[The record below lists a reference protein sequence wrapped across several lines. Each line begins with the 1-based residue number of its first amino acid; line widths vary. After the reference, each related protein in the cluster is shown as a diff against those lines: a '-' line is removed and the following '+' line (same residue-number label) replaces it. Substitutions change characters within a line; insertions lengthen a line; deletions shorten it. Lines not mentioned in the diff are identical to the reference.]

1 MGVESS
7 EFVELKVQGSLSSDL
22 RVRILRVKQFVY
34 SYPIR
39 NPNMKTSEISFKV
52 TVDDNHLPVNIE
64 WEAKDAGEKS
74 VSKSVMIALWDAKEN
89 NTMRIDLWTK
99 DMSIDEMK
107 KFYVQNVMTLTDTYI
122 RATNDEATA
131 KEVKAL
137 FSEIGRK
144 QGILK

>member
-1 MGVESS
+1 
-7 EFVELKVQGSLSSDL
+7 
-22 RVRILRVKQFVY
+22 
-34 SYPIR
+34 
-39 NPNMKTSEISFKV
+39 MKTSEISFKV

-74 VSKSVMIALWDAKEN
+74 ASKSVMIALWDAKEN

-131 KEVKAL
+131 KQVKAM
-137 FSEIGRK
+137 FSEIGK
-144 QGILK
+144 NIGVLK